1 MRNGEGGRC
10 CSGGVGLKHEWE
22 GVMDEGWIDKEE
34 GGCKREAPLE
44 CGRGRHD
51 LWRERRGDSGGR
63 VLRDRLASL
72 AR

>member
-1 MRNGEGGRC
+1 MVKGG
-10 CSGGVGLKHEWE
+10 GVVVEGVGLKHEWD
-22 GVMDEGWIDKEE
+22 GKGMGWCKKEK
-34 GGCKREAPLE
+34 GGDDLE

>member
-1 MRNGEGGRC
+1 MLFE
-10 CSGGVGLKHEWE
+10 GVGLKHEWD
-22 GVMDEGWIDKEE
+22 GKGLGWYNKEE
-34 GGCKREAPLE
+34 GGRKGDGLE